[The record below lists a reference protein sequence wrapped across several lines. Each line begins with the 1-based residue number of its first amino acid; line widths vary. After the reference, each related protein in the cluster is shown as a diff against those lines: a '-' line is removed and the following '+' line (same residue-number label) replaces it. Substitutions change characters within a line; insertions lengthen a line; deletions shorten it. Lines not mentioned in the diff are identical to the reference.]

1 MSFLLFLAAT
11 YIFSLNL
18 VKYSCIIFLIIQ
30 CIQYLCIIFLIIQ
43 CMQLLLDANADPCQ
57 LDNYG
62 GTPLIAAAVNGE
74 LECIHVLLKAGDG
87 IFFDQDIEEDGNPK
101 KTAKTLPY
109 IDKGTKKGSTALMKT
124 CQNGHVACVRALIV
138 KGANKAL
145 KSTFEVKDDETR
157 SNWEITVFNRSPL
170 KLLPCSHCKKGTLKR
185 NTPNEY
191 VYSCA
196 GCKEKDIPRIEA
208 NAENLCR
215 AEIGR
220 IKKMNESSQKKIDYS
235 EHEKCLQILKKTAA
249 QIRAEDNDDK
259 SISDSSRKESHIK
272 SFESHLLGL
281 HREITELI
289 KSNNKNK
296 QLEEAW
302 RAVKEAAEKEGAD
315 MEQHKRAAQ
324 KLLKDRNE
332 VPDLVVGHFKEVME
346 QHKRRTPKW
355 YNDDSKYRWAVSEML
370 QLLDSA
376 MAVPLL
382 TPTMFEEWSGKLSG
396 LRQASRMVRKEARR
410 HLLDLKKSGAER
422 QERALE
428 ICKQSGIVVEYLEEL
443 NEMQE
448 TPLIR
453 EAAEGGIR
461 SVRLLLEAGADV
473 HAKQQNTVGFR
484 ALNQAAYF
492 GHPECINDLVNW
504 GADVNALDGHG
515 GTPLVAAALNG
526 EIECVRVL
534 LAFKADVNKA
544 TKRGSTPL
552 MKAARYSHNKVVRM
566 LIVAGADKDLKDGEK
581 GDGKTAREI
590 AEIELRKFEKI
601 AEIEGESSTN
611 DKEKSIND
619 NKKTNHD
626 KEKSP
631 DHIRAESCLESLRKS
646 PEQIRAEDWESQ
658 KTTDTGQCDSCKLTL
673 FLYLR

>member
-1 MSFLLFLAAT
+1 
-11 YIFSLNL
+11 
-18 VKYSCIIFLIIQ
+18 
-30 CIQYLCIIFLIIQ
+30 
-43 CMQLLLDANADPCQ
+43 
-57 LDNYG
+57 
-62 GTPLIAAAVNGE
+62 
-74 LECIHVLLKAGDG
+74 
-87 IFFDQDIEEDGNPK
+87 
-101 KTAKTLPY
+101 
-109 IDKGTKKGSTALMKT
+109 
-124 CQNGHVACVRALIV
+124 
-138 KGANKAL
+138 
-145 KSTFEVKDDETR
+145 
-157 SNWEITVFNRSPL
+157 
-170 KLLPCSHCKKGTLKR
+170 
-185 NTPNEY
+185 
-191 VYSCA
+191 
-196 GCKEKDIPRIEA
+196 
-208 NAENLCR
+208 
-215 AEIGR
+215 
-220 IKKMNESSQKKIDYS
+220 MNESSQKKIDYS
-235 EHEKCLQILKKTAA
+235 EHKKCLQILKKTAA

-281 HREITELI
+281 HREIKKLI
-289 KSNNKNK
+289 ETNNNNKK
-296 QLEEAW
+296 LEEAW
-302 RAVKEAAEKEGAD
+302 RVVEAAVTKETAEQQGGA
-315 MEQHKRAAQ
+315 AGASQ

-410 HLLDLKKSGAER
+410 HLLDLKKGGAER

-492 GHPECINDLVNW
+492 GHPECIIDLVNW

-552 MKAARYSHNKVVRM
+552 MKAAKFSHNKVARM

-581 GDGKTAREI
+581 RDGKTAREI
-590 AEIELRKFEKI
+590 AELELEKFKKI
-601 AEIEGESSTN
+601 AGNIN
-611 DKEKSIND
+611 DKENS
-619 NKKTNHD
+619 H
-626 KEKSP
+626 EKSP
-631 DHIRAESCLESLRKS
+631 DHIRAESCLQSLGKT
-646 PEQIRAEDWESQ
+646 PEQIRAEDWECQ
-658 KTTDTGQCDSCKLTL
+658 KTTDTGQ
-673 FLYLR
+673 F

>member
-11 YIFSLNL
+11 YILSVNL
-18 VKYSCIIFLIIQ
+18 V
-30 CIQYLCIIFLIIQ
+30 
-43 CMQLLLDANADPCQ
+43 MQLLLEANANPWQ

-74 LECIHVLLKAGDG
+74 LECIHLLLKAGD
-87 IFFDQDIEEDGNPK
+87 QDIKEDGNPEKTVK
-101 KTAKTLPY
+101 KLPY
-109 IDKGTKKGSTALMKT
+109 IDTGTKKGSTALMKT

-138 KGANKAL
+138 KGAKKDL
-145 KSTFEVKDDETR
+145 ESTFEVKDDETK
-157 SNWEITVFNRSPL
+157 SNWELTVFGGKSLEFFFL
-170 KLLPCSHCKKGTLKR
+170 KCSHCKDGNLERDDTAD
-185 NTPNEY
+185 EY

-196 GCKEKDIPRIEA
+196 ICKEKDIPRIKA
-208 NAENLCR
+208 NAEDLCR

-235 EHEKCLQILKKTAA
+235 EHEKCLQILKKNER
-249 QIRAEDNDDK
+249 QIRDEDNDDK
-259 SISDSSRKESHIK
+259 SISDSSRMDSHIK

-281 HREITELI
+281 HREIAALI
-289 KSNNKNK
+289 QSNNNNK
-296 QLEEAW
+296 QLEKAW
-302 RAVKEAAEKEGAD
+302 GAVKEAADKVTADGSKEAAD
-315 MEQHKRAAQ
+315 KVTAEEAAL

-332 VPDLVVGHFKEVME
+332 VPVLVVGHFKEVME
-346 QHKRRTPKW
+346 EHKRRTPKW
-355 YNDDSKYRWAVSEML
+355 YNDDSQYRWAVSEML

-410 HLLDLKKSGAER
+410 HLLDLKKGGAER

-461 SVRLLLEAGADV
+461 SVRLLLEAGAKV
-473 HAKQQNTVGFR
+473 HAKQQNTVGFG

-492 GHPECINDLVNW
+492 GHHECIIDLVDW

-534 LAFKADVNKA
+534 LACKADVNKA

-552 MKAARYSHNKVVRM
+552 MKAAKYSHNKVVRM
-566 LIVAGADKDLKDGEK
+566 LIVAGAKKDLKDGV
-581 GDGKTAREI
+581 GKTAREI
-590 AEIELRKFEKI
+590 AEIELGKFKEIAKIEEEKSERNKKI
-601 AEIEGESSTN
+601 AEIEE
-611 DKEKSIND
+611 EQND
-619 NKKTNHD
+619 NEKAEIEAKKNET
-626 KEKSP
+626 EKSP
-631 DHIRAESCLESLRKS
+631 DHIRAESCLRSLQKT
-646 PEQIRAEDWESQ
+646 PEEIRAEDWEKQ
-658 KTTDTGQCDSCKLTL
+658 KATDTGQ
-673 FLYLR
+673 F

>member
-1 MSFLLFLAAT
+1 
-11 YIFSLNL
+11 
-18 VKYSCIIFLIIQ
+18 
-30 CIQYLCIIFLIIQ
+30 
-43 CMQLLLDANADPCQ
+43 
-57 LDNYG
+57 
-62 GTPLIAAAVNGE
+62 
-74 LECIHVLLKAGDG
+74 
-87 IFFDQDIEEDGNPK
+87 
-101 KTAKTLPY
+101 
-109 IDKGTKKGSTALMKT
+109 
-124 CQNGHVACVRALIV
+124 
-138 KGANKAL
+138 
-145 KSTFEVKDDETR
+145 
-157 SNWEITVFNRSPL
+157 
-170 KLLPCSHCKKGTLKR
+170 
-185 NTPNEY
+185 
-191 VYSCA
+191 
-196 GCKEKDIPRIEA
+196 
-208 NAENLCR
+208 
-215 AEIGR
+215 
-220 IKKMNESSQKKIDYS
+220 MNESSQKKIDYS
-235 EHEKCLQILKKTAA
+235 EHEKCLQILKKNER
-249 QIRAEDNDDK
+249 QIRDEDNDDK
-259 SISDSSRKESHIK
+259 SISDSSRMDSHIK

-281 HREITELI
+281 HREIAALI
-289 KSNNKNK
+289 QSNNNNK
-296 QLEEAW
+296 QLEKAW
-302 RAVKEAAEKEGAD
+302 GAVKEAADKVTADGSKEAAD
-315 MEQHKRAAQ
+315 KVTAEEAAL

-332 VPDLVVGHFKEVME
+332 VPVLVVGHFKEVME
-346 QHKRRTPKW
+346 EHKRRTPKW
-355 YNDDSKYRWAVSEML
+355 YNDDSQYRWAVSEML

-590 AEIELRKFEKI
+590 AEIELKKFEKI

-619 NKKTNHD
+619 KEKSINENKKTNND

-631 DHIRAESCLESLRKS
+631 DHIRAESCLESLRKT

-658 KTTDTGQCDSCKLTL
+658 KTTDTGQFDTCKLTL
-673 FLYLR
+673 FLYLRWLMT

>member
-1 MSFLLFLAAT
+1 
-11 YIFSLNL
+11 
-18 VKYSCIIFLIIQ
+18 
-30 CIQYLCIIFLIIQ
+30 
-43 CMQLLLDANADPCQ
+43 
-57 LDNYG
+57 
-62 GTPLIAAAVNGE
+62 
-74 LECIHVLLKAGDG
+74 
-87 IFFDQDIEEDGNPK
+87 
-101 KTAKTLPY
+101 
-109 IDKGTKKGSTALMKT
+109 
-124 CQNGHVACVRALIV
+124 
-138 KGANKAL
+138 
-145 KSTFEVKDDETR
+145 
-157 SNWEITVFNRSPL
+157 
-170 KLLPCSHCKKGTLKR
+170 
-185 NTPNEY
+185 
-191 VYSCA
+191 
-196 GCKEKDIPRIEA
+196 
-208 NAENLCR
+208 
-215 AEIGR
+215 
-220 IKKMNESSQKKIDYS
+220 MNESSQKKIDYS
-235 EHEKCLQILKKTAA
+235 EHEKCLQILKKTAE

-281 HREITELI
+281 NREITALI
-289 KSNNKNK
+289 NSNNKNK

-302 RAVKEAAEKEGAD
+302 RVVKEAAEKEGTV
-315 MEQHKRAAQ
+315 AAQ

-410 HLLDLKKSGAER
+410 HLLDLKKGGAER

-492 GHPECINDLVNW
+492 GHPECIIDLVNW

-552 MKAARYSHNKVVRM
+552 MKAAKYSHNKVVRM
-566 LIVAGADKDLKDGEK
+566 LIVAGANKDLKDGEK

-590 AEIELRKFEKI
+590 AKDALQKFEKI
-601 AEIEGESSTN
+601 AEMEEKKNEKKNAEIEEEKNDEEKAEVKEKKN
-611 DKEKSIND
+611 DKEKSL
-619 NKKTNHD
+619 
-626 KEKSP
+626 
-631 DHIRAESCLESLRKS
+631 DHIRAESCLQSLQKT
-646 PEQIRAEDWESQ
+646 PEEIRAEDWERQ
-658 KTTDTGQCDSCKLTL
+658 KTTDTGQ
-673 FLYLR
+673 F